1 MRSPTLTY
9 LFLVNMLLAICGKL
23 WGQFPD
29 RRQQIQHETEK
40 AVARLQDKKAMLVW
54 HFTCEVA
61 GSPLP
66 ESIATERIS
75 SIEQQRGSPLSS
87 EEVHR
92 IYKSTKSG
100 YHYKAKGTVHICQ
113 SEEKLVVEIQSR
125 APVLGYEDDP
135 AKWLPTRA
143 FIEFARDYVLVYDS
157 SQIAR
162 VYKTSSGIYR
172 PVPFGVECIYP
183 FDPVDFVLLSGLSP
197 FALYGATSQDW
208 KSVGSSYVL
217 TRNQEDIPNV
227 RLQFSNKILRS
238 IEVSMGK
245 NRSRYQIEETH
256 ASFVNLPTQIKV
268 EKHRSHR
275 EIRAEFYLKR
285 LDLNCEAPILQLGT
299 HVNDFRLTPNSEERD
314 PEGFVHYL
322 WTGELPT
329 EAELKQLAYQQGSLL
344 PPETPQRR
352 YSFWMFLPAIVL
364 FGLALLF
371 YLRRRR

>member
-1 MRSPTLTY
+1 MRSPMLTY

-29 RRQQIQHETEK
+29 PRQQIQHEIEK

-61 GSPLP
+61 ESPLP

-75 SIEQQRGSPLSS
+75 WIEQQRGSPLSS

-100 YHYKAKGTVHICQ
+100 YHYKAEGTVHIYQ

-238 IEVSMGK
+238 IEISMGK
-245 NRSRYQIEETH
+245 KRSRYQIEETH

-268 EKHRSHR
+268 EKQRSHR

-285 LDLNCEAPILQLGT
+285 FDLNCEAPTLQLGT

-314 PEGFVHYL
+314 SEGFVHYL

-329 EAELKQLAYQQGSLL
+329 ETELKQLAYQQGSLL

-371 YLRRRR
+371 YLKRRR